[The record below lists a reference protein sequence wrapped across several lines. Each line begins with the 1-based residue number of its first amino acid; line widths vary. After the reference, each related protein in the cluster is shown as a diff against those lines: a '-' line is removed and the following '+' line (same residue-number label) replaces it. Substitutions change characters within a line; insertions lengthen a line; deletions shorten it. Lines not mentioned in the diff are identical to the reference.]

1 MNRVLKTFL
10 LWLLALA
17 LPLQGYA
24 AATMSGCEA
33 ALPHA
38 AVSQEEFGPDHAATS
53 HMHAAHAG
61 AFHHHDSMQQVS
73 DSHVQSQGSSDQ
85 HAHISSCSMCAAC
98 CVGMA
103 MMPTALDWHSP
114 LAGSLLRTASP
125 VVSFS
130 GHIPARIERP
140 PRAILV

>member
-38 AVSQEEFGPDHAATS
+38 AVSQEEFGHDHAAMS
-53 HMHAAHAG
+53 HMHAARAG

-73 DSHVQSQGSSDQ
+73 DSHVQPQGSSEQ
-85 HAHISSCSMCAAC
+85 HAHA
-98 CVGMA
+98 
-103 MMPTALDWHSP
+103 
-114 LAGSLLRTASP
+114 
-125 VVSFS
+125 
-130 GHIPARIERP
+130 
-140 PRAILV
+140 